1 MCTVACTLLE
11 TVCVRCCLNQLY
23 SESRDVSNAVSPE
36 ELIKS
41 VYSNDTL
48 YIIQNRQHQNET
60 RLNAF
65 GGQTQT
71 RLHLPRPSNGGNSQ
85 ALKA

>member
-1 MCTVACTLLE
+1 MCIVACTLLE
-11 TVCVRCCLNQLY
+11 TVCISCCLNQLY

-41 VYSNDTL
+41 VYGNDTL
-48 YIIQNRQHQNET
+48 YIIQNRQRQNET
-60 RLNAF
+60 RSNAF

-71 RLHLPRPSNGGNSQ
+71 HLHLPHPSNGGNSQ